1 MSESGKGLLYEN
13 KGSAEDDGYCDVD
26 QAGLP
31 SEDQFLGY
39 YVIIAGNLVSWKS
52 TKQSIVA
59 RTKAKAKYHTMAAS
73 TSEQKWLKQ
82 LLQEL

>member
-13 KGSAEDDGYCDVD
+13 KGSAEDD
-26 QAGLP
+26 
-31 SEDQFLGY
+31 
-39 YVIIAGNLVSWKS
+39 GNLVSWKS

-82 LLQEL
+82 LL